1 MDDRADPSF
10 ETTEIGLRVEEWR
23 GVPGYGG
30 RYEVSSHGRVRSWVT
45 CRGGT
50 IADESHILQQSP
62 ISKDI
67 LDGALSVNLYHAV
80 EFTRG
85 GRGYRVSTLVAAVF
99 LGPRP
104 EGKSQVIF
112 LDGNN
117 RNFHSSN
124 LAYATK
130 AEAVAHIRKYTRSR
144 KRFPRGGGKLT
155 DSQLGAIR
163 RFYRQGRFEP
173 GPNRV
178 CVSDVARRYGVG
190 RATIYRAIDRYREE
204 EECQTGN
211 PMKRIFNSGSS

>member
-1 MDDRADPSF
+1 MDDRADAPLDTA
-10 ETTEIGLRVEEWR
+10 EVGLRVEEWR
-23 GVPGYGG
+23 DVPGYGG

-50 IADESHILQQSP
+50 ITDEPHILQPWS
-62 ISKDI
+62 ISS
-67 LDGALSVNLYHAV
+67 DGSNAIGVNLYHAV
-80 EFTRG
+80 ELKSG
-85 GRGYRVSTLVAAVF
+85 GRAYRISTLVAEVF

-104 EGKSQVIF
+104 EDKSQVIF

-117 RNFHSSN
+117 RNFHPSN

-130 AEAVAHIRKYTRSR
+130 AEAIAHIRKHTRNR

-155 DSQLGAIR
+155 DSQLGAIHG
-163 RFYRQGRFEP
+163 FYRRGRFEP

-178 CVSDVARRYGVG
+178 CVADVARRYGVG

-211 PMKRIFNSGSS
+211 PMKRISNSGSS